1 MSPMPEGWSVDVDGT
16 RVVIRVLGRPD
27 DLHRLTVQEARWLRN
42 QLHLAYL
49 IAAQN
54 GGGDEM
60 QSVVDRVMESEDSG
74 LAEPR
79 HSSDL
84 RSAESIT
91 LRFVGD
97 REDLVL
103 SPQEAIATGLALL
116 RAGNFDGLVVR
127 ERRLWVELP
136 GDAAEV
142 GDS

>member
-16 RVVIRVLGRPD
+16 KVAVRVSGRPD

-54 GGGDEM
+54 GGSDEM
-60 QSVVDRVMESEDSG
+60 QSAVDRVMDLEGSS

-79 HSSDL
+79 HTSGMGKADM
-84 RSAESIT
+84 IT
-91 LRFVGD
+91 LRFMGD
-97 REDLVL
+97 REDLLL

-127 ERRLWVELP
+127 ERRLWVELS
-136 GDAAEV
+136 GVAAEER
-142 GDS
+142 DS

>member
-1 MSPMPEGWSVDVDGT
+1 MSPMPNGWSVDVEGT
-16 RVVIRVLGRPD
+16 RVAVRVSGRPD
-27 DLHRLTVQEARWLRN
+27 DLHRLTLQEARWLRN

-54 GGGDEM
+54 GGSDEI
-60 QSVVDRVMESEDSG
+60 QPAVNRVMKLEDSG

-84 RSAESIT
+84 GNAESIT
-91 LRFVGD
+91 LRFMGD
-97 REDLVL
+97 REDLDL

-127 ERRLWVELP
+127 ERRIWVELAGQP
-136 GDAAEV
+136 AEER
-142 GDS
+142 DS

>member
-1 MSPMPEGWSVDVDGT
+1 MPNGWSVDVDGT
-16 RVVIRVLGRPD
+16 RVIVHVSGRPD

-54 GGGDEM
+54 GGSDEM
-60 QSVVDRVMESEDSG
+60 QSAVGRVMDFEGFG
-74 LAEPR
+74 LA
-79 HSSDL
+79 DL
-84 RSAESIT
+84 RQTSNPRDAESIT
-91 LRFVGD
+91 LRFLGD

-127 ERRLWVELP
+127 ERRIWVEL
-136 GDAAEV
+136 AE
-142 GDS
+142 DSAEERDS

>member
-1 MSPMPEGWSVDVDGT
+1 MSPMPDGWSVDVDGT
-16 RVVIRVLGRPD
+16 RVVIRVSGRPD

-42 QLHLAYL
+42 QLQLAYL

-54 GGGDEM
+54 GGSDEM
-60 QSVVDRVMESEDSG
+60 QSAVDRVTDLEGSS

-79 HSSDL
+79 QTSDM
-84 RSAESIT
+84 RASDMIT
-91 LRFVGD
+91 LRFMSD
-97 REDLVL
+97 REDLLL

-136 GDAAEV
+136 GDVAEER
-142 GDS
+142 DS

>member
-1 MSPMPEGWSVDVDGT
+1 MNPMPEGWSVDVDGT
-16 RVVIRVLGRPD
+16 RVVIHVSGRPD

-142 GDS
+142 RDS

>member
-1 MSPMPEGWSVDVDGT
+1 MSPMPNGWSVDIDGT
-16 RVVIRVLGRPD
+16 RVIVRVSSRPD
-27 DLHRLTVQEARWLRN
+27 DLHRLTVQEARWLKN

-49 IAAQN
+49 IAARN

-60 QSVVDRVMESEDSG
+60 QASVDRVTDLEGSG
-74 LAEPR
+74 LAELRPT
-79 HSSDL
+79 SEM
-84 RSAESIT
+84 RSANMIT
-91 LRFVGD
+91 LRFTGD

-136 GDAAEV
+136 GDVAEEH
-142 GDS
+142 DS